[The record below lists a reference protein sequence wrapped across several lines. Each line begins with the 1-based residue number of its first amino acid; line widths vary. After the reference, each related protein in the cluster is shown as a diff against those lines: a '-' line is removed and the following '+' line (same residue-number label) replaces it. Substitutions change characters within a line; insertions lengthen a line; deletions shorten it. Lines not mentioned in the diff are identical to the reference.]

1 MISVFCTV
9 QTMEEY
15 HVRIFNGTYA
25 VEAEAV
31 RIDLFGRTKSGRS
44 ITLRYRGFFPYFYI
58 VSPDAHVEEELRDDP
73 DVVRQS
79 MKILYVDNVKRDCL
93 KVEIKRPFSV
103 PNYRSRYKNRFKIL
117 AADIPFIQRF
127 YYDLNLGSAVKV
139 LGERVTNG
147 SVILDYTT
155 DEILN
160 VEMMEAA
167 PSFRTNLKTLSF
179 DLENSIRGKQILCL
193 CCAIREVDKE
203 IRYEVLEGDEREI
216 ITEFIDLVIR
226 EDPDILTG
234 YNIENYDIPYIIRR
248 MRENGMGDTLNL
260 GRNRSPM
267 SHDKHGGWGCKGRV
281 VIDAWKQVKKEKRP
295 KRETLAYVSMNYLGI
310 QKLDVDSSRMDE
322 EWAKDPEKVIR
333 YCKRDAELPILLLEK
348 LGIIQKNIDIAQVSR
363 LPLNDVINGRTST
376 LIDSI
381 LIREADRRNIG
392 VPMTLHSGN
401 KESVTGG
408 YVHKMSPGLFHWLC
422 VLDFKSMY
430 PSIIIA
436 NNICFTTLS
445 PQGKTLAPNGARFLS
460 RERKEGILPDILQ
473 KLMKDR
479 ELAKEKSNNAGSD
492 DEREYYEGFQNAI
505 KILMNAF
512 YGVFASNFYRFTDKS
527 IGGAITSFARS
538 NITRIIDELENE
550 RAKVLYSDT
559 DSIFVQSPFNA
570 LDTTKAFGRD
580 LAKRYSKEGAVL
592 EFEKILETFFAH
604 GAKKRYVGKVIWPA
618 EGLLVRG
625 YEIRRSDS
633 FDLLIETLEE
643 VFAIIL
649 TPGDEEIAGKSLKLI
664 KEVISKTRQGEID
677 PEKLIISK
685 TVQKKSHYKNP
696 ERMANVQA
704 MMKLKA
710 MNHEF
715 TPGMKVSYIVTNG
728 KITPQEVEPVID
740 EQNITIVPDWD
751 YYTERLARALA
762 RITEVFGYDKKYL
775 MDSIYQKSIDMW
787 ASVGESPQTVMPN
800 VETSKDP
807 SEAEKEHSL
816 LKKKSTLLDFM

>member
-1 MISVFCTV
+1 MISVFSTV
-9 QTMEEY
+9 QTMEQY
-15 HVRIFNGTYA
+15 RVRILNGTYA
-25 VEAEAV
+25 VEDDAV

-44 ITLRYRGFFPYFYI
+44 ITLRHRGFFPYFYI
-58 VSPDAHVEEELRDDP
+58 VAPDSYVEEELRNDP
-73 DVVRQS
+73 EVVKQS
-79 MKILYVDNVKRDCL
+79 LKMLYVDNVKRDCL

-103 PNYRSRYKNRFKIL
+103 PSYRSRYKRYKIL

-127 YYDLNLGSAVKV
+127 YYDMNLGSAVNVVGKKV
-139 LGERVTNG
+139 ENE
-147 SVILDYTT
+147 SVFLDYTT
-155 DEILN
+155 DEVWN
-160 VEMMEAA
+160 VEKIEAGS
-167 PSFRTNLKTLSF
+167 SFRTNLKILSF
-179 DLENSIRGKQILCL
+179 DLENSIRTHRILCL
-193 CCAIREVDKE
+193 CCAIREEDKE
-203 IRYEVLEGDEREI
+203 IRYVVLEGSEREI

-260 GRNRSPM
+260 GRNRGAMSP
-267 SHDKHGGWGCKGRV
+267 DKYGGWGCKGRV

-295 KRETLAYVSMNYLGI
+295 KRETLAYVSMNFLGI
-310 QKLDVDSSRMDE
+310 QKLDVDSSKMDL
-322 EWAKDPEKVIR
+322 EWARDPEKVIR

-348 LGIIQKNIDIAQVSR
+348 LGIIQKNIDLAQVSR

-381 LIREADRRNIG
+381 LIRESDRRNIG
-392 VPMTLHSGN
+392 VPLTIHSGN

-436 NNICFTTLS
+436 NNICFTTRS
-445 PQGKTLAPNGARFLS
+445 PQGKTVAPNGARFFG
-460 RERKEGILPDILQ
+460 RERKEGILPGILQ

-479 ELAKEKSNNAGSD
+479 ELAKEKSRNARSD

-505 KILMNAF
+505 KVLMNAF

-538 NITRIIDELENE
+538 NITMIINELEKE
-550 RAKVLYSDT
+550 RITVLYSDT

-570 LDTTKAFGRD
+570 LDTTTAFGRD
-580 LAKRYSKEGAVL
+580 LARRYSKEGAVL

-604 GAKKRYVGKVIWPA
+604 GAKKRYVGKVIWPVD
-618 EGLLVRG
+618 GLLVRG

-633 FDLLIETLEE
+633 FDLLTETLEK
-643 VFAIIL
+643 VFSIIL
-649 TPGDEEIAGKSLKLI
+649 TPDEEEIAVKALELI
-664 KEVISKTRQGEID
+664 KEVISKTRQGDID

-704 MMKLKA
+704 MEKLLA

-728 KITPQEVEPVID
+728 KITPQEVEPIID
-740 EQNITIVPDWD
+740 EENITITPDWD

-787 ASVGESPQTVMPN
+787 ASVGDSPQSIKPN
-800 VETSKDP
+800 METSTDTSKP
-807 SEAEKEHSL
+807 EKEDSL
-816 LKKKSTLLDFM
+816 IKKKSTLLDFM